1 MGCEMNLTRRLA
13 ALLLALSLIFA
24 VFSSCGKAGDS
35 GKSEG
40 TLLADGATE
49 ETTEAETG
57 ILDFLPN
64 KDFGGESFTI
74 LQRDGYDYE
83 FKSEE
88 QTGDLIEDAIY
99 QRNSLVE
106 DFYNIKIKTIEKPY
120 TWGGGDTFNKE
131 LVSSIMAGDSD
142 FDIVAGYAAMILGA
156 IQKGLF
162 INWYDVPNINVDN
175 PWWSPQIADS
185 LTINNKMFA
194 MSGDISLSLWE
205 CMECIYYNQKI
216 AENYSSGDFY
226 QIVKD
231 NSWTFDIMNESASQV
246 YGDLNGNSEY
256 DPGDMHGFIAVHST
270 PIDAFLPAFDIQVV
284 KRGDDGWL
292 HFTINSERTVGA
304 LEKLASMFFSGGNYA
319 FMTATENLEVIFKED
334 RALFY
339 AGDLR
344 LSARLRDMETNYGI
358 LPYPKYDENQEKYY
372 SSSTDGFSVILFPST
387 VSDIDFTGFITEAL
401 CAASSGIVVPAYYDV
416 ALKDKYNRDA
426 QSAEMLDII
435 RSVLV
440 FDYGYLNS
448 FALDGAG
455 HIFVELAR
463 RGKTDFASDYAKK
476 EKALEKKLALMQE
489 AYED

>member
-1 MGCEMNLTRRLA
+1 MNLIKRTA
-13 ALLLALSLIFA
+13 ALLLALSLALA
-24 VFSSCGKAGDS
+24 VFSSCGKAADS
-35 GKSEG
+35 GKTDG
-40 TLLADGATE
+40 TLSADGIAE

-57 ILDFLPN
+57 ILDYLPSM
-64 KDFGGESFTI
+64 DFGGNTFTI
-74 LQRDGYDYE
+74 LQREGYDYE

-99 QRNSLVE
+99 ERNNLVK
-106 DFYNIKIKTIEKPY
+106 DLYNVKIKTIEKPY

-162 INWYDVPNINVDN
+162 INWYDVPNVNVDN

-216 AENYSSGDFY
+216 AENYNSGDFY
-226 QIVKD
+226 KIVKD
-231 NSWTFDIMNESASQV
+231 NAWTFDIMNTAASQV
-246 YGDLNGNSEY
+246 YGDLNGNGEF
-256 DPGDMHGFIAVHST
+256 DPADMHGFIAVHST

-292 HFTINSERTVGA
+292 HFAINSDRTVGA
-304 LEKLASMFFSGGNYA
+304 LEKLASMFFGGGQYA

-334 RALFY
+334 RSLFY

-387 VSDIDFTGFITEAL
+387 VKDIESAGFITEAL

-476 EKALEKKLALMQE
+476 EKALEKKLELMME
-489 AYED
+489 AYAD